1 MMRTQRRTPS
11 AAARVVPLVRATIA
25 SSAVMILLSACYNFN
40 LIDPNHQTLSSLTD
54 NPTRAS
60 VGAAVTG
67 IFDAQRQDAVGFVW
81 RVGSMGREGINLSGN
96 NQPDYQEPYF
106 GPLSSSEFGA
116 SLWANEYVTIRD
128 ANIVIDAVGKAP
140 DMSAGEKALTTAV
153 AQTAKALM
161 FMRVIETRAQLGA
174 PVDVDRPPT
183 ATPAPFVSEDSVYA
197 TALLELDSAR
207 VNLAAGASAS
217 FPFAIPPGYSNFGTP
232 ATWDQLTWALT
243 AKALVL
249 RATAQAH
256 AAGAPGSATYY
267 AQAITAL
274 DSSFLSPGTPVASN
288 FALGVYFDFSTGLGD
303 SQNNL
308 SDPLTGVTFFAL
320 ASADSDAQLQT
331 GGTAIDARAINKIEP
346 IPAGSPPQIIAGVS
360 IEGTLKFTVYFVG
373 GNPDPGAPIP
383 ILRYEEL
390 ILLRAEAEIGTGD
403 IADAINDINFVRQNS
418 GNLPPYSGA
427 TTPTALVTE
436 LLYERRY
443 SLLWEQGT
451 RWIDARRFGILGTIP
466 PAVSGGQ
473 VPTVMPIPTT
483 ECDARNLPTPCGLG
497 IAT

>member
-1 MMRTQRRTPS
+1 MLRTHRRTPS
-11 AAARVVPLVRATIA
+11 AAARITPFGRAAAA
-25 SSAVMILLSACYNFN
+25 SVAAMILLPACYNFN
-40 LIDPNHQTLSSLTD
+40 LTDPNNQSLSSLTG

-60 VGAAVTG
+60 IGAAVTG
-67 IFDAQRQDAVGFVW
+67 IFDAQRQDAVGYVW

-116 SLWANEYVTIRD
+116 ALWASEYVTIRD

-140 DMSAGEKALTTAV
+140 DMTTGEKALTTAV

-161 FMRVIETRAQLGA
+161 FIRLVQTRAQLGA
-174 PVDVDRPPT
+174 PVDVDHPPT

-197 TALLELDSAR
+197 TALHTLDSAR
-207 VNLAAGASAS
+207 ANLTSGSSAS
-217 FPFAIPPGYSNFGTP
+217 FPFPIPPGYSNFATP
-232 ATWDQLTWALT
+232 VTFAQLTWALT
-243 AKALVL
+243 AKALVG
-249 RATAQAH
+249 RATAQSH
-256 AAGAPGSATYY
+256 APGAPGAATYY
-267 AQAITAL
+267 SQALTAL
-274 DSSFLSPGTPVASN
+274 NTSFLANGAPVSAN
-288 FALGVYFDFSTGLGD
+288 LALGAYFDFSTGLGD
-303 SQNNL
+303 IQNTL
-308 SDPLTGVTFFAL
+308 SDPPTGVTFFAL
-320 ASADSDAQLQT
+320 ASADSDAQLQA
-331 GGTAIDARAINKIEP
+331 GGTLIDARALSKIEP
-346 IPAGSPPQIIAGVS
+346 IPAGASPQIIAGVS

-390 ILLRAEAEIGTGD
+390 VLLRAESEIGTGD
-403 IADAINDINFVRQNS
+403 IADAINDINFIRENS
-418 GNLPPYSGA
+418 GHLPAYSGS
-427 TTPTALVTE
+427 TTPTALITE

-451 RWIDARRFGILGTIP
+451 RWIDARRFGVLNTIP
-466 PAVSGGQ
+466 AGVVGGN

-497 IAT
+497 IAS